1 MTIRVVLAE
10 DDYLV
15 REGVKQLLGMMDEF
29 ELLAAVGDL
38 PSVERAIAEHQPDV
52 VLTDIRMPPT
62 HGEEGLRLAENLRR
76 DSPKTGVVVL
86 SQYVEPQYALS
97 LLQDGAAGRAYLL
110 KERIADIRQLANA
123 LREVAAG
130 GSVIDPKVVEALVD
144 ARSKARESPLREL
157 TPRELDVL
165 RLVAEGKNN
174 AGIAEALFLT
184 ERAVEKH
191 INSIFSKLELGEEPL
206 VHRRVKATLTYLSE
220 TGSLK
225 P

>member
-15 REGVKQLLGMMDEF
+15 REGVKQLLGTMDEF

-38 PSVERAIAEHQPDV
+38 PAVERAIAEYKPDV

-62 HGEEGLRLAENLRR
+62 HGEEGLRLAESLRR
-76 DSPKTGVVVL
+76 ESPKTGVVVL

-144 ARSKARESPLREL
+144 ARSKARESALREL
-157 TPRELDVL
+157 TPREMDVL

-220 TGSLK
+220 TGSLR